1 MNFKLDFQV
10 QTSVKGHK
18 ILKKLSGIDDSEDGD
33 KSKERNSKA
42 PFKTMSHAILFSFI
56 LGLFYGDRKPLKYRS
71 GNWHFSSIQKAA
83 DSHQRYDLGSLLK
96 NFGKPEDFESPEA
109 AHTSVMEYINWGL
122 YELDSQ
128 SFGDDDY
135 RFGEYIKQILE

>member
-1 MNFKLDFQV
+1 LKFRLDFQV

-33 KSKERNSKA
+33 KSKPKNSKA

-56 LGLFYGDRKPLKYRS
+56 LGLFYGERKPLKDRS

-83 DSHQRYDLGSLLK
+83 DANQKYDLGVLL
-96 NFGKPEDFESPEA
+96 NHFGTPVDFASPEA
-109 AHTSVMEYINWGL
+109 AQTSVMEYINWGL

-135 RFGEYIKQILE
+135 RFGDYIKEVLD

>member
-33 KSKERNSKA
+33 KSKEKNSKA

-56 LGLFYGDRKPLKYRS
+56 LGLFYGKRKPLKDRS

-83 DSHQRYDLGSLLK
+83 DSHQRYDLGSLLN
-96 NFGKPEDFESPEA
+96 NFGKPEDFASPEA

-135 RFGEYIKQILE
+135 QFGEYIKQILE